1 MEELKDTLK
10 LKCGAKLDIKYI
22 VKEDTGTVIAIT
34 CDDVSEEFRQFIQR
48 KYTVLRLYGISRKHF
63 NRFFMPCIF
72 KGVAKLDPR
81 DEWSKEKGM
90 KIAKR
95 KLRYKLNA
103 SANRRLKFM
112 SSYIRRICDELEKT
126 SLK

>member
-10 LKCGAKLDIKYI
+10 LKCGAKLDIRYI

-34 CDDVSEEFRQFIQR
+34 CNDVSEVFRQFIQR
-48 KYTVLRLYGISRKHF
+48 KYAVLRLYCISRKHF
-63 NRFFMPCIF
+63 NRFFMPCVF
-72 KGVAKLDPR
+72 RGVAKLDPR

-103 SANRRLKFM
+103 SVSRRLQFI
-112 SSYIRRICDELEKT
+112 SHYLRRICDELEAT